1 MRMGDVET
9 VFVNLVRRFPYEADA
24 LRRGDVVGWHDLAG
38 SGAESDPASGDR
50 ADPGRFRPARRPG
63 RLLPEQ
69 EVVIPDMTK
78 GAPPH
83 TAAEPPW
90 SSCSRPTC

>member
-38 SGAESDPASGDR
+38 SGAESDPASGTTVRIR
-50 ADPGRFRPARRPG
+50 AGSDPRGARG
-63 RLLPEQ
+63 
-69 EVVIPDMTK
+69 
-78 GAPPH
+78 G
-83 TAAEPPW
+83 
-90 SSCSRPTC
+90 SSRSRRS